1 MELMLLVQLWTGFYG
16 RTEAYR
22 SQLTATLTE
31 VRECTD
37 PIADS
42 YVIPHV
48 WSNRVDSMAISD
60 AWKITQLTAMNSNLW
75 QTRAPN
81 SYSVWSWSGPYGK
94 KLWS

>member
-1 MELMLLVQLWTGFYG
+1 MELMLLVQLWIGFYG

-22 SQLTATLTE
+22 SQLTAMLTE

-42 YVIPHV
+42 YGRQLRNTP
-48 WSNRVDSMAISD
+48 
-60 AWKITQLTAMNSNLW
+60 WKITQLTAMNSNLW

-81 SYSVWSWSGPYGK
+81 SYSVWSWSGP
-94 KLWS
+94 